1 MVLFLLRVI
10 LVIVL
15 VRALWRLLRGVL
27 EGAGYSRAASL
38 PHGVRLVRD
47 PVCGTYVPQ
56 ERALTAHTA
65 SGGTAFFCSEAC
77 RSAYDAQAAGA
88 R

>member
-47 PVCGTYVPQ
+47 PVCGTFVSPKQ
-56 ERALTAHTA
+56 ALAAHA
-65 SGGTAFFCSEAC
+65 SGETAYFCSEQC
-77 RSAYDAQAAGA
+77 RRQWQE